1 MKTKHGGKE
10 TKVKCPHC
18 DYRAR
23 DKNSVEVHIDR
34 KHQEIAGMCAIFRLK
49 SEEKKRDTF
58 KNWLLIKNLQFL
70 CYLHETWSK

>member
-34 KHQEIAGMCAIFRLK
+34 KHQDVAGKCAIEQGLLK
-49 SEEKKRDTF
+49 IWTGHS
-58 KNWLLIKNLQFL
+58 
-70 CYLHETWSK
+70 H

>member
-34 KHQEIAGMCAIFRLK
+34 KHQDVAGMCAIEQGWRK
-49 SEEKKRDTF
+49 G
-58 KNWLLIKNLQFL
+58 
-70 CYLHETWSK
+70 